1 MADPNELISHV
12 QDAEAFHIIRG
23 WEIPIPQ
30 PFAALGFRITKFMVV
45 ELIAALLMIAIFVPL
60 ARRLRSGGAPRG
72 RLANIFEAMLIFI
85 RDEVARPS
93 IGEHYA
99 DRFLPFLWTLFFFVL
114 FGNLL
119 GMLPWLGSPNGS
131 LSCTTAMAAVTFIVV
146 VGAGMKTFG
155 IVGFWKGQVPHVEI
169 PFVMGIFLKP
179 MLFAIEVVGLL
190 VKHAILAMRLFAN
203 MFAGHLVLV
212 VIMGFIVQLAGT
224 WIWYGVAPVSVL
236 GSVALNLLELLVC
249 FIQAYVF
256 TFLAAIF
263 IGMAVHQH

>member
-1 MADPNELISHV
+1 MADANEIISHV
-12 QDAEAFHIIRG
+12 QDAHAFHIIRG

-30 PFAALGFRITKFMVV
+30 PFGNAFPITKFMVV
-45 ELIAALLMIAIFVPL
+45 QLLAAVLMAVIFVPL
-60 ARRLRSGGAPRG
+60 ARRLGNGDSPRG
-72 RLANIFEAMLIFI
+72 RLANFFEAMLVFI

-93 IGEHYA
+93 IGDHHA
-99 DRFLPFLWTLFFFVL
+99 NRFLPFLWTLFFFIL

-131 LSCTTAMAAVTFIVV
+131 LSSTSAFAAITFLVVIV
-146 VGAGMKTFG
+146 AGMKTFG
-155 IVGFWKGQVPHVEI
+155 IVGFWKGQVPQMDV
-169 PFVMGIFLKP
+169 PLVMGIFLKP
-179 MLFAIEVVGLL
+179 MLFVIEVAGLI
-190 VKHAILAMRLFAN
+190 VKHVILAMRLFAN

-212 VIMGFIVQLAGT
+212 VIMGFIVDLAGT

>member
-1 MADPNELISHV
+1 MADANEILSHV
-12 QDAEAFHIIRG
+12 QDSTAFHLMRG
-23 WEIPIPQ
+23 WEIHLPQ
-30 PFAALGFRITKFMVV
+30 PLGNAHPFTKFMVV
-45 ELIAALLMIAIFVPL
+45 EAIAAVLVVVVFVPL
-60 ARRLRSGGAPRG
+60 ARRLKNGETPRG
-72 RLANIFEAMLIFI
+72 RLANLFEAMLVFI

-93 IGEHYA
+93 IGEHHA

-119 GMLPWLGSPNGS
+119 GLLPWVGAPNGS
-131 LSCTTAMAAVTFIVV
+131 LSCTAGVAAVTFLVV
-146 VGAGMKTFG
+146 IGAGMKAFG
-155 IVGFWKGQVPHVEI
+155 PVGFWKGQVPQMDV

-179 MLFAIEVVGLL
+179 MLFVIEVVGL
-190 VKHAILAMRLFAN
+190 VIKHFILAMRLFAN
-203 MFAGHLVLV
+203 IFAGHLVLA
-212 VIMGFIVQLAGT
+212 VILGFIVEVAGT
-224 WIWYGVAPVSVL
+224 WVWYGVMPASVL

>member
-12 QDAEAFHIIRG
+12 QDAKAFDIIHG
-23 WEIPIPQ
+23 WVIHIPQ
-30 PFAALGFRITKFMVV
+30 PFGETFPITKFMVV
-45 ELIAALLMIAIFVPL
+45 QLIAALLMIAVFVPL
-60 ARRLRSGGAPRG
+60 ARRLRGGETPRG
-72 RLANIFEAMLIFI
+72 RLANFFEAMLVFI

-93 IGEHYA
+93 IGDHHA
-99 DRFLPFLWTLFFFVL
+99 DKFLPFLWTLFFFIL

-119 GMLPWLGSPNGS
+119 GMVPWLGSPNAS
-131 LSCTTAMAAVTFIVV
+131 LSCTAAVAAITLLVV
-146 VGAGMKTFG
+146 IGAGVKTFG
-155 IVGFWKGQVPHVEI
+155 LWGYLKGQVPEMDV
-169 PFVMGIFLKP
+169 PLVMGIFLKP
-179 MLFAIEVVGLL
+179 MLFVIEFGGMLI
-190 VKHAILAMRLFAN
+190 KHIILAMRLFAN

-212 VIMGFIVQLAGT
+212 VILGFIVQLAGT
-224 WIWYGVAPVSVL
+224 WLWYGVTPVSVL